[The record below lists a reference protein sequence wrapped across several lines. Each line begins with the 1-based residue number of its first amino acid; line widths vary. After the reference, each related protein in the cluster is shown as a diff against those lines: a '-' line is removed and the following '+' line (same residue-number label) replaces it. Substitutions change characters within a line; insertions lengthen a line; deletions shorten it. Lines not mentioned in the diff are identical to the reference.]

1 MGLGSI
7 AKSIGKVVSSA
18 QQVWNDTGL
27 GSVIDAVSPYIQGG
41 LSYYGQMQTNSANAA
56 EAQANRDFQERMRAT
71 QYQTAVDDMIKA
83 GLNPML
89 AYQQGGAGNL
99 SGSVSAPYQ
108 NALGQGS
115 STALAARQNIA
126 QVKNMEAQ
134 NENLHEQTKLIPA
147 QVAQAIETA
156 DFLHNQSST
165 EVFKALREKQGIELD
180 KKRFELEKNL
190 GATLAALQHA
200 QSRNYD
206 VSSAREAQ
214 RTYQE
219 GLMTPVYEQDAE
231 ARKSPVGKVTRQTGT
246 MLKDLGQ
253 IFNLFGGK

>member
-7 AKSIGKVVSSA
+7 AKGIGKVVSSA
-18 QQVWNDTGL
+18 KQVWDDTGL

-56 EAQANRDFQERMRAT
+56 EAQKNREFQERMRAT

-99 SGSVSAPYQ
+99 SGSVSAAYQ
-108 NALGQGS
+108 NAAGQGVNS
-115 STALAARQNIA
+115 ALDTRANIA

-134 NENLHEQTKLIPA
+134 NDNLKEQTKLIPA
-147 QVAQAIETA
+147 QVQQTLDSARFLRQQTATEIAKEYRENQAAVI
-156 DFLHNQSST
+156 D
-165 EVFKALREKQGIELD
+165 RERMD
-180 KKRFELEKNL
+180 LEKNL
-190 GATLAALQHA
+190 GAVLAGLQLS
-200 QSRNYD
+200 QKRNYD

-219 GLMTPVYEQDAE
+219 GLMTPVYEQDAK
-231 ARKSPVGKVTRQTGT
+231 ARKSPVGQVTRQTGT

-253 IFNLFGGK
+253 VLNIFGGR